1 MNKDLI
7 LTRYLKRHTHIVKA
21 TIATRKPCKFP
32 KPLLY
37 LLQEKGVLTSNTVAS
52 ELLCNPHLTKVAQS
66 WINAVFSQGLI
77 SRDDDGEM
85 SITEEGEKYLNNG
98 RAFVPEEGEWEIT
111 FCDDDCRIENR
122 IIEIRR
128 FNSAK
133 LPIEKKKEM
142 NNIIQRSSRSHYLKK
157 IYDTDITSML
167 EPGNIVK
174 TLNGNEYQ
182 IIEINT
188 EQSPWIH
195 TEDDFSIQWNVSKKK
210 VSYNYEDNEYPIET
224 LPSWAKETKEE
235 IISQAVTNKLS
246 LLNLD
251 VSFNKNG
258 KLEIPFLDS
267 LEDETK
273 RNLIIKC
280 PISKT
285 SVGNWDETTIPI
297 EVMPMTEI
305 DANEWFRWL
314 FIDGINNYLTKKNFN
329 VLTESISQKLD
340 WQQDEIGKEDF
351 LKDILENCEVVK
363 EKKMFI
369 QATLDWNL

>member
-1 MNKDLI
+1 MKNDLI
-7 LTRYLKRHTHIVKA
+7 LSKCLNRQIHVVKA
-21 TIATRKPCKFP
+21 TIATRRPCRFP
-32 KPLLY
+32 KPLLH
-37 LLQEKGVLTSNTVAS
+37 LLQEKGVLTPNMVAS

-66 WINAVFSQGLI
+66 WINAVFLQGLI
-77 SRDDDGEM
+77 SQNDDGEIF
-85 SITEEGEKYLNNG
+85 ITEEGEKYLENG
-98 RAFVPEEGEWEIT
+98 RAFVPEEGEWMIT
-111 FCDDDCRIENR
+111 FCDADPRIENR
-122 IIEIRR
+122 IIKIEKVY
-128 FNSAK
+128 SAK
-133 LPIEKKKEM
+133 MPFDLRKELDKR
-142 NNIIQRSSRSHYLKK
+142 IQQSSRFFELKK
-157 IYDTDITSML
+157 IHDADITSML
-167 EPGNIVK
+167 EPRNIVN
-174 TLNGNEYQ
+174 TLDGKEYQ

-188 EQSPWIH
+188 EQSPLISLG
-195 TEDDFSIQWNVSKKK
+195 DNFSIQWNVSKKK
-210 VSYNYEDNEYPIET
+210 VSYIYEDNEYPIET

-267 LEDETK
+267 LSDEIK
-273 RNLIIKC
+273 RNLAIKC

-285 SVGNWDETTIPI
+285 SVGNWDETSIPV
-297 EVMPMTEI
+297 EVVPMTEF
-305 DANEWFRWL
+305 DADEWFRWL

>member
-77 SRDDDGEM
+77 SRDDDGDM

-133 LPIEKKKEM
+133 LPIEEKKEM
-142 NNIIQRSSRSHYLKK
+142 NNIIQRSSRSHYFKK

-174 TLNGNEYQ
+174 TLNGNEYR

-195 TEDDFSIQWNVSKKK
+195 TKDDFSIQWNVSKKK

-224 LPSWAKETKEE
+224 LPSWAKETEEE

-280 PISKT
+280 PIIRT
-285 SVGNWDETTIPI
+285 SVGIWDETTIPI

-314 FIDGINNYLTKKNFN
+314 FIDGLDNYLTNKHYN

-340 WQQDEIGKEDF
+340 WQQDEMGKEEF
-351 LKDILENCEVVK
+351 LKDILENCKLAK
-363 EKKMFI
+363 EKKMLI
-369 QATLDWNL
+369 QATLDWSL

>member
-1 MNKDLI
+1 MKNDLI
-7 LTRYLKRHTHIVKA
+7 LNKYLKRHTHIVKA
-21 TIATRKPCKFP
+21 TIATRKPCRFP
-32 KPLLY
+32 KPLLH
-37 LLQEKGVLTSNTVAS
+37 LLQEKGVLTSNTIAS

-85 SITEEGEKYLNNG
+85 AITEEGEKYLENG
-98 RAFVPEEGEWEIT
+98 RAFVPEEGEWMIT
-111 FCDDDCRIENR
+111 FCDADPRIENR
-122 IIEIRR
+122 IIEIKKVY
-128 FNSAK
+128 SVK
-133 LPIEKKKEM
+133 MSIEQRKELD
-142 NNIIQRSSRSHYLKK
+142 NRIQRSNRSHFFNK
-157 IYDTDITSML
+157 IYDLDITSML
-167 EPGNIVK
+167 EPENIVK
-174 TLNGNEYQ
+174 TLNGNEYR

-188 EQSPWIH
+188 KQSPWIH

-280 PISKT
+280 PIIRT
-285 SVGNWDETTIPI
+285 SVGIWDETTIPI
-297 EVMPMTEI
+297 EVMPMTEF

-314 FIDGINNYLTKKNFN
+314 FIDGLDNYLTNKHYN

-340 WQQDEIGKEDF
+340 WQQDEMGKEEF

-363 EKKMFI
+363 EKKMLI
-369 QATLDWNL
+369 QATLDWSL

>member
-1 MNKDLI
+1 MKKDLI
-7 LTRYLKRHTHIVKA
+7 LTRYLKQHTHIVKA
-21 TIATRKPCKFP
+21 TIATRKPSKFP

-52 ELLCNPHLTKVAQS
+52 ELLCNPYLTKVAQS
-66 WINAVFSQGLI
+66 WINAVFSLGLI
-77 SRDDDGEM
+77 SRDDDGKM
-85 SITEEGEKYLNNG
+85 SITEEGEKYLKDG
-98 RAFVPEEGEWEIT
+98 LAFVPEEGEWKIT
-111 FCDDDCRIENR
+111 FCDADPRIENR
-122 IIEIRR
+122 IIEIKKVY
-128 FNSAK
+128 SAK
-133 LPIEKKKEM
+133 MSIEQRKELD
-142 NNIIQRSSRSHYLKK
+142 NCIQRSNRSHFFNK
-157 IYDTDITSML
+157 IYDLDITSML
-167 EPGNIVK
+167 EPENIVK
-174 TLNGNEYQ
+174 TLNGKEYR
-182 IIEINT
+182 IVEINT
-188 EQSPWIH
+188 EQSPRLSSE
-195 TEDDFSIQWNVSKKK
+195 EDFCIQWNISKKK
-210 VSYNYEDNEYPIET
+210 VSYIYEDNEYPIET
-224 LPSWAKETKEE
+224 FPSWAKETKEE

-267 LEDETK
+267 LSDEIK
-273 RNLIIKC
+273 RNLAIKC

-285 SVGNWDETTIPI
+285 SVGNWDETSIPV
-297 EVMPMTEI
+297 EVVPMTEF

-329 VLTESISQKLD
+329 VLTKSISQKLD

>member
-1 MNKDLI
+1 MKNDLI
-7 LTRYLKRHTHIVKA
+7 LNKYLKRHTHIVKA
-21 TIATRKPCKFP
+21 TIATRKPCNFP

-52 ELLCNPHLTKVAQS
+52 ELLCNPHLTKVAQP
-66 WINAVFSQGLI
+66 WINAVFSLGLI

-85 SITEEGEKYLNNG
+85 SITEEGEKYLENG
-98 RAFVPEEGEWEIT
+98 YTLVPEEGEWMIT
-111 FCDDDCRIENR
+111 FCDADPRIENR
-122 IIEIRR
+122 IIEI
-128 FNSAK
+128 
-133 LPIEKKKEM
+133 KKVYSTKMSIDQRKELD
-142 NNIIQRSSRSHYLKK
+142 NCIQRSNRSHSFNK
-157 IYDTDITSML
+157 IYDLDITSML
-167 EPGNIVK
+167 EPENIVK
-174 TLNGNEYQ
+174 TLNGKEYR
-182 IIEINT
+182 IVEINT
-188 EQSPWIH
+188 EQSPRLSSE
-195 TEDDFSIQWNVSKKK
+195 EDFCIQWNISKKK
-210 VSYNYEDNEYPIET
+210 VSYNYEDNEYPIEA

-267 LEDETK
+267 LPDETK

-280 PISKT
+280 PIIRT
-285 SVGNWDETTIPI
+285 SVGIWDETTIPI

-314 FIDGINNYLTKKNFN
+314 FIDGLDNYLTNKHYN

-340 WQQDEIGKEDF
+340 WQQDEMGKEEF
-351 LKDILENCEVVK
+351 LKDILENCKLAK
-363 EKKMFI
+363 EKKMLI
-369 QATLDWNL
+369 QATLDWSL

>member
-142 NNIIQRSSRSHYLKK
+142 NNIIQRSSRFHYLKK

-174 TLNGNEYQ
+174 TLNGNEYR

-224 LPSWAKETKEE
+224 LPSWAKETEEE

-267 LEDETK
+267 LSDEIK
-273 RNLIIKC
+273 RNLAIKC

-285 SVGNWDETTIPI
+285 SVGNWDETSIPV
-297 EVMPMTEI
+297 EVVPMTEF

-329 VLTESISQKLD
+329 VLTKSISQKLD

>member
-1 MNKDLI
+1 MKKDLI

-21 TIATRKPCKFP
+21 TIATRKPSKFP

-52 ELLCNPHLTKVAQS
+52 ELLCNPYLTKVAQS
-66 WINAVFSQGLI
+66 WINAVFSLGLI
-77 SRDDDGEM
+77 SRDDDGKM
-85 SITEEGEKYLNNG
+85 SITEEGEKYLKDG
-98 RAFVPEEGEWEIT
+98 LAFVPEEGEWKIT
-111 FCDDDCRIENR
+111 FCDADPRIENR
-122 IIEIRR
+122 IIEIKKVY
-128 FNSAK
+128 SAK
-133 LPIEKKKEM
+133 MSIEQRKELD
-142 NNIIQRSSRSHYLKK
+142 NCIQRSNRSHFFNK
-157 IYDTDITSML
+157 IYDLDITSML
-167 EPGNIVK
+167 EPENIVK
-174 TLNGNEYQ
+174 TLNGKEYR
-182 IIEINT
+182 IVEINT
-188 EQSPWIH
+188 EQSPRLSSK
-195 TEDDFSIQWNVSKKK
+195 EDFCIQWNISKKK
-210 VSYNYEDNEYPIET
+210 VSYIYEDNEYPIET
-224 LPSWAKETKEE
+224 FPSWAKETKEE

-258 KLEIPFLDS
+258 KIEIPFLDS
-267 LEDETK
+267 LSDEIK
-273 RNLIIKC
+273 RNLAIKC

-285 SVGNWDETTIPI
+285 SVGNWDETSIPV
-297 EVMPMTEI
+297 EVVPMTEF

>member
-142 NNIIQRSSRSHYLKK
+142 NNIIQRSSRFHYLKK

-174 TLNGNEYQ
+174 TQL
-182 IIEINT
+182 
-188 EQSPWIH
+188 
-195 TEDDFSIQWNVSKKK
+195 
-210 VSYNYEDNEYPIET
+210 
-224 LPSWAKETKEE
+224 
-235 IISQAVTNKLS
+235 
-246 LLNLD
+246 
-251 VSFNKNG
+251 
-258 KLEIPFLDS
+258 
-267 LEDETK
+267 
-273 RNLIIKC
+273 
-280 PISKT
+280 
-285 SVGNWDETTIPI
+285 
-297 EVMPMTEI
+297 
-305 DANEWFRWL
+305 
-314 FIDGINNYLTKKNFN
+314 
-329 VLTESISQKLD
+329 
-340 WQQDEIGKEDF
+340 
-351 LKDILENCEVVK
+351 
-363 EKKMFI
+363 
-369 QATLDWNL
+369 